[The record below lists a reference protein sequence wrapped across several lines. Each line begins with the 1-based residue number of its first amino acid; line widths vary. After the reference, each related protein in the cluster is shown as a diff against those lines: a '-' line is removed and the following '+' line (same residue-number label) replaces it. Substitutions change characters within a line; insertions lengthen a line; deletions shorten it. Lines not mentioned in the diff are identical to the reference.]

1 VCIYQMGIQT
11 CPTGTVFSDQHLVGA
26 SVVDTRGCTCACG
39 AAQCPTDGVVEGF
52 SSTGCTGAPTVT
64 IDAGAKCVGFGFT
77 APSHFKFVQ
86 SKSDAGGSCEVADGG
101 PTGGV
106 SVDTATGITLCC
118 IP

>member
-1 VCIYQMGIQT
+1 MG
-11 CPTGTVFSDQHLVGA
+11 PVA
-26 SVVDTRGCTCACG
+26 VVVLTDVVAGPMVEMRTITRLDDH
-39 AAQCPTDGVVEGF
+39 PTDGVVEGF